1 MFQLLDIEK
10 KPQEGTKLED
20 SELMPAPSVSLP
32 RVVPTT
38 PVEAKVPVLPSPREE
53 AMSEKAA
60 HHRILRSSD
69 SANKRVPSSLFAAAP
84 TEAVN
89 ERKRKGDAR
98 NTIGGGEEHENNHPG
113 AGGHTAARKR
123 NYSLQGG
130 GEEVENSH
138 PAARQRGARN
148 RSLQGEARSKR
159 TSTEPQARVPVRP
172 STVAGLRAA
181 SASAAA
187 SKTGAGSR
195 VTRPQAPAASSNKT
209 RGWVR

>member
-1 MFQLLDIEK
+1 MFQLLDVEK
-10 KPQEGTKLED
+10 KLQEGTKLED
-20 SELMPAPSVSLP
+20 SELMPAPSISLP

-38 PVEAKVPVLPSPREE
+38 PVEAKVAVLPSPREE
-53 AMSEKAA
+53 AMSEKA

-69 SANKRVPSSLFAAAP
+69 SVNKRVPSSLFAAAAP
-84 TEAVN
+84 EAIN

-98 NTIGGGEEHENNHPG
+98 STIGGGEEHENHPG

-172 STVAGLRAA
+172 STAVGSRA
-181 SASAAA
+181 ASAAA